1 MVESHDREPP
11 RRRGAL
17 LETAQGSD
25 LLTHKRK
32 LARCPTVCY
41 IYAVQVKRAR
51 TNVQTRQ
58 DAGLLAEVARA
69 YYEQNLTQE
78 QIAQEFGVSRSQVSR
93 YLTEA
98 RSRGVVQI
106 RILAPE
112 ARNRQVE
119 GLLKKRFPHLQHV
132 VVASVFT
139 DRDSSIRMAV
149 ARAGA
154 RLVENL
160 VTANSV
166 VCFGAGRTLAHLVQ
180 QLAPVNLHD
189 VSVVQAMG
197 NAGHQGLEIDYN
209 AIAQVAAAAFGGRA
223 YQINAPAIL
232 GKGASAA
239 ELEASSPQLAD
250 ALRLAR
256 SADLYVVGVGT
267 LSLDEIYVST
277 GLIKESDLRALRR
290 EGAVGDLCGN
300 FFDANGRLSPSSFQN
315 RVVGVRLEDLRRARL
330 ALACAGGEEKGAAL
344 FGALAGRWINCLVT
358 DEFTARN
365 VVDRAARLG
374 GA

>member
-1 MVESHDREPP
+1 M
-11 RRRGAL
+11 
-17 LETAQGSD
+17 
-25 LLTHKRK
+25 
-32 LARCPTVCY
+32 
-41 IYAVQVKRAR
+41 QVKRAR

-58 DAGLLAEVARA
+58 GNGILAEVARA
-69 YYEQNLTQE
+69 YYEQDLTQE

-98 RSRGVVQI
+98 RTLGVVQI
-106 RILAPE
+106 RIVAPE
-112 ARNRQVE
+112 ARDRRLE
-119 GLLKKRFPHLQHV
+119 ALLKKRFPHLQHV
-132 VVASVFT
+132 VVASVFSN
-139 DRDSSIRMAV
+139 RDSSIRMAV

-154 RLVENL
+154 RLVETL
-160 VTANSV
+160 VGGNSV

-180 QLAPVNLHD
+180 LLSPVNLHG

-209 AIAQVAAAAFGGRA
+209 AIAQAAAAAFGGRA

-232 GKGASAA
+232 GKGASSA
-239 ELEASSPQLAD
+239 ELEASSPQIAE

-256 SADLYVVGVGT
+256 TADLFVVGIGT

-290 EGAVGDLCGN
+290 QGAVGDVCGN

-315 RVVGVRLEDLRRARL
+315 RVVGIRLDDLRRARL
-330 ALACAGGEEKGAAL
+330 ALACAGGEEKDAAL
-344 FGALAGRWINCLVT
+344 FGALAGRWINALVT
-358 DEFTARN
+358 DQFTARN
-365 VVDRAARLG
+365 VLDRAARSVR
-374 GA
+374 A

>member
-1 MVESHDREPP
+1 
-11 RRRGAL
+11 
-17 LETAQGSD
+17 
-25 LLTHKRK
+25 
-32 LARCPTVCY
+32 
-41 IYAVQVKRAR
+41 
-51 TNVQTRQ
+51 
-58 DAGLLAEVARA
+58 LLAEVARA
-69 YYEQNLTQE
+69 YYEQELTQE
-78 QIAQEFGVSRSQVSR
+78 QIAREFGVSRSQVSR

-98 RSRGVVQI
+98 RHRGVVQI
-106 RILAPE
+106 RIVAPE
-112 ARNRQVE
+112 ARNREVE
-119 GLLKKRFPHLQHV
+119 GLLKKRFPHLQQV

-154 RLVENL
+154 RLVEQL

-180 QLAPVNLHD
+180 LLSPVHLRD

-209 AIAQVAAAAFGGRA
+209 AIAQAAAAALGGRA

-232 GKGASAA
+232 GPGASAA
-239 ELEASSPQLAD
+239 ELEASSPQLAE

-256 SADLYVVGVGT
+256 SADLYVIGIGT

-277 GLIKESDLRALRR
+277 GLIKESDLRALQR
-290 EGAVGDLCGN
+290 EGAVGDICGN
-300 FFDANGRLSPSSFQN
+300 FFDSNGRPRPGSFQN

-330 ALACAGGEEKGAAL
+330 ALACAGGEDKSAAMY
-344 FGALAGRWINCLVT
+344 GALVGRWINGLVT

-365 VVDRAARLG
+365 VLDRAARSA